1 VTYAGKFDKG
11 YYTPVNPEKY
21 IGSKPPLHR
30 SSWERK
36 VMEMFDANP
45 NILKWSSE
53 SLKIPYQ
60 NPFTGKYTVYVPD
73 FVVTYVDAKGNHIT
87 EIIEVKPAK
96 ETFLEQAKSQK
107 AKAAVALNTFKW
119 AAAQVYAKNHGLSFR
134 VMTENNIFNN
144 PRGKG

>member
-1 VTYAGKFDKG
+1 MRSFVQGQYK
-11 YYTPVNPEKY
+11 PVNPNKY
-21 IGSKPPLHR
+21 VGTYPIIFR
-30 SSWERK
+30 SSWEFK
-36 VMEMFDANP
+36 VMQMFDVNP
-45 NILKWSSE
+45 YISSWASE

-73 FVVTYVDAKGNHIT
+73 FVVTYVDAKGNQKA

-119 AAAQVYAKNHGLSFR
+119 AAAQAFAKQHGMTFR
-134 VMTENNIFNN
+134 VMNEGNIFNN
-144 PRGKG
+144 PKGKA